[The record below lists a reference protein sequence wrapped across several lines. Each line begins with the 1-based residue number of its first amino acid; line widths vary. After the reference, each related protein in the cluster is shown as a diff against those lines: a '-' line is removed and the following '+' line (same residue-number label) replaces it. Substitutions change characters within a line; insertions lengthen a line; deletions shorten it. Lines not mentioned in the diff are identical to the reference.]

1 MDKKSDLNENEN
13 ITNSAYV
20 KYITGIAYHSLLPVS
35 YSIEDFEK
43 KDEKNIIKKDDT
55 LNNLLNK
62 LIEYYQDNIIDNIN
76 ELDNNKKIKEK
87 LQKISNKECLSSI
100 SEKIILNEEEYALLK
115 KIIEN
120 KDKYFKEIFIIYM
133 VKISIEID
141 EENKILKKELIK
153 MKNENKINFI
163 LNKK

>member
-87 LQKISNKECLSSI
+87 LKNDLELVKLDNKEDI
-100 SEKIILNEEEYALLK
+100 EKKK
-115 KIIEN
+115 KII
-120 KDKYFKEIFIIYM
+120 KKY
-133 VKISIEID
+133 
-141 EENKILKKELIK
+141 
-153 MKNENKINFI
+153 
-163 LNKK
+163 